1 MRKSLISEAQVIK
14 ILKRA
19 GAGQPVVE
27 LCIKL
32 LRISQQTYLVVSEI
46 GRDGGFQCAG
56 TQLAARRESAAE
68 ILGSGAVASATPA

>member
-27 LCIKL
+27 LCL
-32 LRISQQTYLVVSEI
+32 ELRISQQTFYWWC
-46 GRDGGFQCAG
+46 RK
-56 TQLAARRESAAE
+56 
-68 ILGSGAVASATPA
+68 